1 MSADPAIPRQPSNL
15 SQVMTIGDISG
26 PSSPST
32 ISSFESNRSSHCAS
46 PTDKLTSS
54 SSKRWR
60 NWTFSK
66 RSDDHVDVTRGDNED
81 ESVSPGTKSS
91 FFTSAF
97 NTSTSSFFLAQAS
110 QATAQRPKLAR
121 KKSSFLLN
129 LPKISASSSPCET
142 PPPSPHSPTE
152 HFIRRVSDKL
162 RFEQTPRDGY
172 DEGDFSARSIPA
184 CCVEEDYL
192 EKLVRKRRPRN
203 PVRSILTDPTSGC
216 HPEMSGPPNDTSTIR
231 AAHGPVISQY
241 DDSDFMP
248 TSKEYWPIASE
259 NGSTG
264 FNVKGRD
271 LQRRERQKRRKF
283 KIDGQKEFVPDL
295 EGTVHW
301 GSRPD
306 ETRFLVIC

>member
-15 SQVMTIGDISG
+15 SQVMTIGDVSG

-32 ISSFESNRSSHCAS
+32 ISSFESNHSSHCAS
-46 PTDKLTSS
+46 PTVKLTSS

-66 RSDDHVDVTRGDNED
+66 RSDDHVDVTKGDNED

-97 NTSTSSFFLAQAS
+97 NTSTSSFLAQAS

-142 PPPSPHSPTE
+142 
-152 HFIRRVSDKL
+152 
-162 RFEQTPRDGY
+162 TPRDGY

-184 CCVEEDYL
+184 CCVKEDYL

-203 PVRSILTDPTSGC
+203 PVRSILTDSTSGC
-216 HPEMSGPPNDTSTIR
+216 HPEMSGPSDNTSTIR
-231 AAHGPVISQY
+231 AAQGPVISQNH
-241 DDSDFMP
+241 DSDFMP

-264 FNVKGRD
+264 FNVKGPG

-283 KIDGQKEFVPDL
+283 KINGQKEFARDL
-295 EGTVHW
+295 EEVLYKKV
-301 GSRPD
+301 SAS
-306 ETRFLVIC
+306 